1 MLRRALRLMW
11 GTAALVAGGW
21 VLRALNGAPAA
32 LGAGPVDINAV
43 AANSPNYH
51 DGLFVNLEPP
61 SGTEL
66 SREQQAGLVRDL
78 LASSALQR
86 PPMPIPLVVPDPGL
100 PAGDLAVTWFGHSS
114 ALLEVDGV
122 SVLVD
127 PVWSDRVS
135 PSQQVGPKR

>member
-11 GTAALVAGGW
+11 GTAALAAGGW

-51 DGLFVNLEPP
+51 DGVFVNLEPP

-66 SREQQAGLVRDL
+66 SREQQAGLVEDIR
-78 LASSALQR
+78 AAR
-86 PPMPIPLVVPDPGL
+86 GIPAAEEAAREWNEIGRAHV
-100 PAGDLAVTWFGHSS
+100 
-114 ALLEVDGV
+114 
-122 SVLVD
+122 
-127 PVWSDRVS
+127 
-135 PSQQVGPKR
+135 